1 MKVVIAEKPSVARE
15 IATILG
21 ATEKK
26 EGFLTGNGFY
36 VTWAF
41 GHLVALGMPED
52 YGISGFQRESLPM
65 LPNPFLLTVRKIKKG
80 KSYVPDN
87 GALKQLKIIEQVI
100 SKSESIIV
108 ATDAGREGEL
118 IFRYIYDYFK
128 CNKPF
133 ERLWISSL
141 TEKAIK
147 HGLEN
152 LKPGSDFDGLYHAG
166 QGRSR
171 ADWLVGINASQALSI
186 AAGHGVYSLGRVQTP
201 TLALICKRYLEN
213 RNFSIKTYWQINL
226 EHHKESIDFKSLSKT
241 KWDDKKLAEDILKS
255 LQRIGIA
262 RVIEAES
269 KKIAEQPP
277 LLFDL
282 TGLQKEA
289 NKKLG
294 LSADETLNIAQS
306 LYEKKLI
313 TYPRTG
319 SKYIPEDLWA
329 EIPGLVRL
337 LENRES
343 CKEASKKVK
352 WGRFKKRMVNDVKV
366 TDHHGLLIT
375 EKIPAELPAKENAIY
390 DMIAFRLLEAISHPC
405 SKEITDITLQVIHY
419 DFILKGCKILEPG
432 WRAIRGNFSEDD
444 SEPIQDI
451 PELKVGEE
459 VNIKSMQVI
468 EKKTKP
474 PVLYTEA
481 GLLSAMESAGRE
493 IESEE
498 ERKILQGIGI
508 GTPATRAA
516 IIETLFKRDYIRRE
530 KKSLI
535 PTEKGLQV
543 YDLVKDKK
551 IADVAMTA
559 EWELTLQQIEN
570 DQEDATIFLKEM
582 ELYADFITKEL
593 LESTIVKQ
601 KQPELEC
608 PKCKQQQ
615 LLIWNKV
622 IKCPDEVCNWIQ
634 FRNVC
639 GVLLSTND
647 IESLLKTR
655 RTKLIKGMQSK
666 SGKKFDA
673 YIVLDTTGKSSFE
686 FPPNKQKKK

>member
-352 WGRFKKRMVNDVKV
+352 WGRFNKRMVNDVKV

-498 ERKILQGIGI
+498 ERKILQGIG
-508 GTPATRAA
+508 TVSYTH
-516 IIETLFKRDYIRRE
+516 
-530 KKSLI
+530 
-535 PTEKGLQV
+535 
-543 YDLVKDKK
+543 
-551 IADVAMTA
+551 
-559 EWELTLQQIEN
+559 LTLPTN
-570 DQEDATIFLKEM
+570 R
-582 ELYADFITKEL
+582 
-593 LESTIVKQ
+593 
-601 KQPELEC
+601 
-608 PKCKQQQ
+608 
-615 LLIWNKV
+615 
-622 IKCPDEVCNWIQ
+622 EV
-634 FRNVC
+634 
-639 GVLLSTND
+639 
-647 IESLLKTR
+647 
-655 RTKLIKGMQSK
+655 
-666 SGKKFDA
+666 
-673 YIVLDTTGKSSFE
+673 
-686 FPPNKQKKK
+686 

>member
-226 EHHKESIDFKSLSKT
+226 EHHKESIDFKSLSK
-241 KWDDKKLAEDILKS
+241 
-255 LQRIGIA
+255 
-262 RVIEAES
+262 
-269 KKIAEQPP
+269 
-277 LLFDL
+277 
-282 TGLQKEA
+282 
-289 NKKLG
+289 
-294 LSADETLNIAQS
+294 LNG
-306 LYEKKLI
+306 
-313 TYPRTG
+313 T
-319 SKYIPEDLWA
+319 
-329 EIPGLVRL
+329 
-337 LENRES
+337 
-343 CKEASKKVK
+343 
-352 WGRFKKRMVNDVKV
+352 
-366 TDHHGLLIT
+366 
-375 EKIPAELPAKENAIY
+375 
-390 DMIAFRLLEAISHPC
+390 
-405 SKEITDITLQVIHY
+405 
-419 DFILKGCKILEPG
+419 
-432 WRAIRGNFSEDD
+432 
-444 SEPIQDI
+444 
-451 PELKVGEE
+451 
-459 VNIKSMQVI
+459 IKS
-468 EKKTKP
+468 
-474 PVLYTEA
+474 
-481 GLLSAMESAGRE
+481 
-493 IESEE
+493 
-498 ERKILQGIGI
+498 
-508 GTPATRAA
+508 
-516 IIETLFKRDYIRRE
+516 
-530 KKSLI
+530 
-535 PTEKGLQV
+535 
-543 YDLVKDKK
+543 
-551 IADVAMTA
+551 
-559 EWELTLQQIEN
+559 
-570 DQEDATIFLKEM
+570 
-582 ELYADFITKEL
+582 
-593 LESTIVKQ
+593 
-601 KQPELEC
+601 
-608 PKCKQQQ
+608 
-615 LLIWNKV
+615 
-622 IKCPDEVCNWIQ
+622 
-634 FRNVC
+634 
-639 GVLLSTND
+639 
-647 IESLLKTR
+647 
-655 RTKLIKGMQSK
+655 
-666 SGKKFDA
+666 
-673 YIVLDTTGKSSFE
+673 
-686 FPPNKQKKK
+686 